1 MNDNAIRRKAVP
13 AFRRGLTA
21 NAILERAETLP
32 EQRYAVKE
40 YFPRS
45 HLAWWKTSARGMHA
59 HNRNQ
64 KTAGACPK
72 IRCQCLSSS
81 AAAAWQIYDIARAN
95 EAPGRAVM
103 ILRYVFFAGLLLG
116 IAGTAYNAQRARQH

>member
-40 YFPRS
+40 YFPIAATRLLIFS
-45 HLAWWKTSARGMHA
+45 
-59 HNRNQ
+59 
-64 KTAGACPK
+64 TA
-72 IRCQCLSSS
+72 S
-81 AAAAWQIYDIARAN
+81 
-95 EAPGRAVM
+95 
-103 ILRYVFFAGLLLG
+103 
-116 IAGTAYNAQRARQH
+116 

>member
-1 MNDNAIRRKAVP
+1 MHDNAIRRKAVP

-45 HLAWWKTSARGMHA
+45 HLAGWKTSTHGMHVP
-59 HNRNQ
+59 NQNQ
-64 KTAGACPK
+64 KPAGRMSKNPMPMLVIC
-72 IRCQCLSSS
+72 S
-81 AAAAWQIYDIARAN
+81 AAAA
-95 EAPGRAVM
+95 
-103 ILRYVFFAGLLLG
+103 
-116 IAGTAYNAQRARQH
+116 